1 MRCPEVVTHEAP
13 ESLVWFEQPRAIEPD
28 GELCQT
34 GFVHDVVESKS
45 GEAEPATIIGMMAD
59 EPDVM
64 AEVTR
69 LATTARQ
76 ASRMRPTDG

>member
-1 MRCPEVVTHEAP
+1 MNVEQLYEAILRLTPTDRLRLVERVVH
-13 ESLVWFEQPRAIEPD
+13 
-28 GELCQT
+28 G
-34 GFVHDVVESKS
+34 VVESKS

-64 AEVTR
+64 DEVTR
-69 LATTARQ
+69 LATTARR

>member
-1 MRCPEVVTHEAP
+1 MNVEQLYEAILRLTPTDRLRLVERVVY
-13 ESLVWFEQPRAIEPD
+13 
-28 GELCQT
+28 
-34 GFVHDVVESKS
+34 DVVESKS
-45 GEAEPATIIGMMAD
+45 GEAEPATIIVMMAD

-64 AEVTR
+64 DEVTR